1 MIETYQFDAIV
12 IGAGI
17 VGLAVAQKLS
27 EDFDDILIVEKENSF
42 GKHVSSRNSEV
53 IHSGIYYPQNSLKA
67 RLCMEGNNML
77 IDFARQYSI
86 HQKNCGKLVVISD
99 PHDKTKL
106 ESLMENGINNGVEG
120 LQLLTEGE
128 VKKKEPHI
136 KSAGALW

>member
-1 MIETYQFDAIV
+1 MPEIIENYQFDAII

-27 EDFDDILIVEKENSF
+27 KDFDNILIVEKENSF

-67 RLCMEGNNML
+67 RLCMEGNKML
-77 IDFARQYSI
+77 VDFARQYSI

-99 PHDKTKL
+99 PDDKTKL

-120 LQLLTEGE
+120 LQLLNEGE
-128 VKKKEPHI
+128 VKKRT
-136 KSAGALW
+136 AY

>member
-1 MIETYQFDAIV
+1 MIENYQFDAIV

-67 RLCMEGNNML
+67 RLCMEGNKML
-77 IDFARQYSI
+77 VDFARKYSI
-86 HQKNCGKLVVISD
+86 HQKNCGKLVVISE
-99 PHDKTKL
+99 PSDKDKL
-106 ESLMENGINNGVEG
+106 ESLMENGIKNGVEG

-128 VKKKEPHI
+128 VKKKRT
-136 KSAGALW
+136 AY